1 MHAVKAVNY
10 NTISCI
16 LAKWIQR
23 IHNEVKEEL
32 SDFIIEKP
40 HQLQPTSNFSVA
52 KELLHGVDLHD
63 ILLEVESLSREVI
76 LDKTI
81 ETTAD
86 SNEHGKVYVAEV
98 TVTSEKN
105 ELNVKKKV
113 HCNTCLFTVCFFK
126 LIACQAIFT

>member
-16 LAKWIQR
+16 LAEWN
-23 IHNEVKEEL
+23 HYEVKEEL
-32 SDFIIEKP
+32 SYFIIKKP
-40 HQLQPTSNFSVA
+40 HQLQPTSDFSVA
-52 KELLHGVDLHD
+52 KELLHSVNLRD
-63 ILLEVESLSREVI
+63 ILLEVESLSREII

-81 ETTAD
+81 ETTAN

-105 ELNVKKKV
+105 ELNVNIKV
-113 HCNTCLFTVCFFK
+113 TFVCL
-126 LIACQAIFT
+126 

>member
-1 MHAVKAVNY
+1 MHAVKAVNN

-32 SDFIIEKP
+32 SDFIIKKP
-40 HQLQPTSNFSVA
+40 HQLQPTSDFSVA
-52 KELLHGVDLHD
+52 KELLHGVDLRD

-105 ELNVKKKV
+105 ELNVNIKV

-126 LIACQAIFT
+126 LITCQAICT